1 MSDALLQGFRDTSQ
15 TPTNTPVASSA
26 GLPDAKKEEI
36 RNALDEAMAQ
46 NNKSREELELEE
58 TAWSSEDSLAA
69 AQRFF
74 SSAALGWGDEA
85 SLWVSA
91 FINANIT
98 YPYYDLETTS
108 KEQYKKL
115 KKEYD
120 AQQAEFK
127 QRQAGAALAADVA
140 GGLVS
145 PAMALKA
152 PAAVATRLGPTKT
165 AAAGA
170 VGTGAIYGAGEA
182 AEGQRLEGAGIGA
195 VGGGLGYGAV
205 KAVTAGGGAVAN
217 ALTKRR
223 VEGDLVDMDGDFV
236 PLTLAA
242 SSPTGVE
249 GFIHQFYRDVVGPS
263 FGAKGAIRQQQE
275 VILDKAEDAIAAQ
288 KKFSGQLDEGIKE
301 KTKLVEQQLKDAGAV
316 LKEEQKALTTLKRS
330 ETADV
335 TLPLKE
341 KLSALNSGKAEEIA
355 AKATS
360 ETRKMMDARQLNF
373 RTEAFMNSFP
383 EGAVPRDIERVLS
396 KENIGERISALDEL
410 WRVKG
415 YSMINKKKFRFKSG
429 ELQKNLEQALV
440 KDPYFVANT
449 VDIPSVMKVFDN
461 AVESTN
467 FFRDPSGRVEG
478 SLVSSLRSR
487 IGTLANATVDPQNR
501 RALYTLQDEIDKI
514 MKSQLTAGQKEAFEK
529 EAGKWKSTV
538 VLRETIEGTQS
549 DPAKRGYFG
558 VSDWIKEVGKNN
570 RWDSRY
576 GTGPLNAEAR
586 KIEANLKAM
595 EKTIAKRATNLAKT
609 KAALVEKEIRSHKK
623 KLESELNKLVQ
634 DTRAKKARLK
644 RNPELTSEIAAATTR
659 KQQVESELGFLT
671 KELDQ
676 LKDLRTS
683 KNPSWYWTLT
693 SSSLLGSLTGAAVGV
708 ATGGLV
714 GVGTGLIA
722 APVAGTIIGAKLARP
737 GVQRAIAGQT
747 PQQQAVQRMLQSD
760 MTGETARI
768 LGQAGGVTGA
778 RTGMLTEQ

>member
-26 GLPDAKKEEI
+26 GLPNAKKEEI

-85 SLWVSA
+85 SLWASA
-91 FINANIT
+91 FINANVT

-170 VGTGAIYGAGEA
+170 IGTGAVYGAGEA
-182 AEGQRLEGAGIGA
+182 AEGQRLEGAGVGA
-195 VGGGLGYGAV
+195 LGGGLGYGAV
-205 KAVTAGGGAVAN
+205 KAVTAGGGALAN

-263 FGAKGAIRQQQE
+263 FGAKGAIRQQQD
-275 VILDKAEDAIAAQ
+275 VILNKAEDAVAAQ
-288 KKFSGQLDEGIKE
+288 KQFSSQLDEGIKE
-301 KTKLVEQQLKDAGAV
+301 KTKLVEQQLKDAGTV
-316 LKEEQKALTTLKRS
+316 LKEEQKALTTLKRN

-373 RTEAFMNSFP
+373 RQEAFMNSFP

-415 YSMINKKKFRFKSG
+415 YSMINKKKFRFKAG
-429 ELQKNLEQALV
+429 ELQNNLEQALV

-461 AVESTN
+461 AIESTN
-467 FFRDPSGRVEG
+467 FFKDPSGRVEG

-514 MKSQLTAGQKEAFEK
+514 MKSQLTESQKEAFGK

-538 VLRETIEGTQS
+538 VLREAIEGTQGGT
-549 DPAKRGYFG
+549 KRGYFE

-586 KIEANLKAM
+586 KIESNVKAM

-623 KLESELNKLVQ
+623 KLESELTKLVQ
-634 DTRAKKARLK
+634 DARTKKARLK
-644 RNPELTSEIAAATTR
+644 RSPELTSEIASATTR
-659 KQQVESELGFLT
+659 KAQVEAELSFLT

-693 SSSLLGSLTGAAVGV
+693 SSSLLGSLTGAAIGV
-708 ATGGLV
+708 ATGGAV
-714 GVGTGLIA
+714 GLGAGALA
-722 APVAGTIIGAKLARP
+722 APIAGTMIGTRLARP

-747 PQQQAVQRMLQSD
+747 PKQQAVQRMLQSD

-768 LGQAGGVTGA
+768 LGQAGGVAGA
-778 RTGMLTEQ
+778 RTGMLTE

>member
-91 FINANIT
+91 IINANVT
-98 YPYYDLETTS
+98 YPYYDLKTTS

-152 PAAVATRLGPTKT
+152 PAAVASRLGPTKT

-170 VGTGAIYGAGEA
+170 IGTGAVYGAGEA
-182 AEGQRLEGAGIGA
+182 TEGQRLEGAGIGA
-195 VGGGLGYGAV
+195 LGGGLGYGAV
-205 KAVTAGGGAVAN
+205 KAVTAGSGAVAN

-223 VEGDLVDMDGDFV
+223 VEGDLVDTDGDFV
-236 PLTLAA
+236 PITLAA

-288 KKFSGQLDEGIKE
+288 KKFSNQLDEGIRE
-301 KTKLVEQQLKDAGAV
+301 KTKLVEQQLRDAGSA
-316 LKEEQKALTTLKRS
+316 LKEEQKALTSLKRG

-373 RTEAFMNSFP
+373 RQEAFVNSFP

-415 YSMINKKKFRFKSG
+415 YSMINKKKFRFKAG
-429 ELQKNLEQALV
+429 ELQNNLEKALV

-461 AVESTN
+461 AIESTN
-467 FFRDPSGRVEG
+467 FFKDPSGRVEG

-538 VLRETIEGTQS
+538 VLREAIEGTQGGT
-549 DPAKRGYFG
+549 KRGYFE

-586 KIEANLKAM
+586 KIESNLKAM

-609 KAALVEKEIRSHKK
+609 KAALVEKEIKSHKK
-623 KLESELNKLVQ
+623 KLESELTKLVQ
-634 DTRAKKARLK
+634 DTRIKKSRLR

-659 KQQVESELGFLT
+659 KSQVEAELGFLT

-693 SSSLLGSLTGAAVGV
+693 SSSLLGSLTGAAVGA
-708 ATGGLV
+708 ATGGFV
-714 GVGTGLIA
+714 GIGAGALA
-722 APVAGTIIGAKLARP
+722 APIAGTVIGARLARP

-747 PQQQAVQRMLQSD
+747 PEQQAVQRMLQSD